1 MAQQHLP
8 DGRLVYLHCSS
19 IFNGPNAQLRK
30 AKKISQLLR
39 NRKTSIKILTDEFT
53 LEAIA
58 VIAKQL
64 LDDRIFESLPRAK
77 LRYPEL
83 FQSPSESQEAE
94 RAASEAEVIRIE
106 AEAAQDTLL
115 TSDDDQDD
123 EGLDLENDGHRL
135 EAEDTVKYAAEGK
148 TIETNVLE
156 PCQQS
161 TTQAQH
167 LLSVPRL
174 HPVYLPF
181 RTQHRI
187 LVLVQALLEQCCLDF
202 GNTWVPDWMHARKWH
217 EAEAIELTEWTKRFL
232 KCIKMLPS
240 TAIKCIPGKSTGE
253 VLFATSTLRHSA
265 VHRLPTSA
273 AGILNMLDAAI
284 TFTDA
289 LNDLQRA
296 ENIIKIRK
304 QLEASIEEI
313 VQHQNLLERK
323 LGDQLL
329 DIARRRAELD
339 ELERLSIEEMLA
351 TDKHQRS
358 EVSLVLEGFLGY
370 SRLVP
375 NPCACSHAPS
385 SDGARETSNTEEK
398 LDNSCTG
405 PKDSAEDREAPS
417 DSQSLHGESITH
429 QKLESTEYDRRCC
442 QDDGSGS
449 DEEEPKVPNLTL
461 SVSRSK
467 RQKGNWKR
475 TTVSGWGLPAPEEA
489 QHLEVEASDP
499 EDTSFAAM
507 NNSHNPESEDIEH
520 EACRYVASSVAAEGD
535 APPEAVSIDESCF
548 TVPTGASFVTK
559 HRTVTSEDGSLC
571 DRTLPVEVA
580 DYKFHPIEAGQDDQV
595 LAEVPKAE
603 AMIEDIDSAEVTMP
617 IPDTDTPCDDVW
629 NPCEPIS
636 EPDII
641 PTESALFKDGNSFAS
656 LSPPPPM
663 EDRSS
668 SRPSSSL
675 PPTSTKPGIPRI
687 ADPGE
692 PTIESHTITLK
703 ICHSNK
709 TYRSIV
715 SIRDCTRTAILHE
728 GKKFCLQRARDE
740 PNFAELL
747 TTSWLLDLKSISMDG
762 SDLDLT
768 TYKVEDLSVLIK
780 TIEKT
785 DIPSFTLRIVEI

>member
-19 IFNGPNAQLRK
+19 IFNGPNAQLRR

-39 NRKTSIKILTDEFT
+39 KRITSIKILTDEFT

-58 VIAKQL
+58 VVAKQL
-64 LDDRIFESLPRAK
+64 LDDQIFESLPRAK

-106 AEAAQDTLL
+106 AEAAQDTVL
-115 TSDDDQDD
+115 TSDDDQEDN
-123 EGLDLENDGHRL
+123 GLDLDKDRHRI
-135 EAEDTVKYAAEGK
+135 EAEDTVKYASEGK
-148 TIETNVLE
+148 TVE
-156 PCQQS
+156 PS
-161 TTQAQH
+161 APE
-167 LLSVPRL
+167 LW
-174 HPVYLPF
+174 
-181 RTQHRI
+181 I
-187 LVLVQALLEQCCLDF
+187 LVLVQALLEQSCLDF
-202 GNTWVPDWMHARKWH
+202 GNTWVPDWMHAWKWH
-217 EAEAIELTEWTKRFL
+217 EAEAIELTEWTKRFS
-232 KCIKMLPS
+232 KCIKLLPS
-240 TAIKCIPGKSTGE
+240 TAIKRIPGKSTGE

-284 TFTDA
+284 TFTEA
-289 LNDLQRA
+289 LNDPHRA

-304 QLEASIEEI
+304 QLEATIEEI

-358 EVSLVLEGFLGY
+358 EVSLVLEGFLDY
-370 SRLVP
+370 SRQVP

-385 SDGARETSNTEEK
+385 SDGARETADSEEK
-398 LDNSCTG
+398 LDNSCTEQG
-405 PKDSAEDREAPS
+405 PKDPAEVREAPS
-417 DSQSLHGESITH
+417 DSQSLHGESIPH
-429 QKLESTEYDRRCC
+429 QNLESAESDQRRC

-449 DEEEPKVPNLTL
+449 DEDEPKVPNLTL

-475 TTVSGWGLPAPEEA
+475 TTVSGWGLPAAEEA

-507 NNSHNPESEDIEH
+507 NNSNNLKSEDIEH
-520 EACRYVASSVAAEGD
+520 EACKYAASSVAAEGD
-535 APPEAVSIDESCF
+535 APPEAVSTDESCF

-559 HRTVTSEDGSLC
+559 HRTVASENDSWC
-571 DRTLPVEVA
+571 DRAL
-580 DYKFHPIEAGQDDQV
+580 PIEAAKYKFYSIEAAQDDQV
-595 LAEVPKAE
+595 LAEVSRAE
-603 AMIEDIDSAEVTMP
+603 AMIEDI
-617 IPDTDTPCDDVW
+617 
-629 NPCEPIS
+629 S
-636 EPDII
+636 EPAII
-641 PTESALFKDGNSFAS
+641 PTESALVKDEEIFAS
-656 LSPPPPM
+656 LWPPPPM
-663 EDRSS
+663 EDKSFT
-668 SRPSSSL
+668 RPSSSL

-687 ADPGE
+687 ADPDE
-692 PTIESHTITLK
+692 PTIERHTISLK
-703 ICHSNK
+703 IYHGNK
-709 TYRSIV
+709 LYRLIV
-715 SIRDCTRTAILHE
+715 SIRDCTRAAILHE
-728 GKKFCLQRARDE
+728 GRKCCLQRARDE

-747 TTSWLLDLKSISMDG
+747 TTSWLLDLQSINMDG
-762 SDLDLT
+762 HELDLT
-768 TYKVEDLSVLIK
+768 TYKVGNLSVLITK
-780 TIEKT
+780 IEKT
-785 DIPSFTLRIVEI
+785 DIPCFTLRIVET